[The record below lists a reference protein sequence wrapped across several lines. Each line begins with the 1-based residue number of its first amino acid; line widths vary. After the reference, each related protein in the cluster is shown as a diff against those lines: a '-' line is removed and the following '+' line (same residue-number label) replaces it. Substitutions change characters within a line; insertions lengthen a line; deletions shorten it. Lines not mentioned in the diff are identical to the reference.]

1 MTSKVVYNG
10 DLRTTMTHLQSGTV
24 VITDAP
30 TDNHGKGEAF
40 SPTDLAATAVASCML
55 TTMAIACLARDY
67 NVDGAHAEVT
77 KVMSN
82 TPPRRIA
89 QVLIKI
95 FMPQNYTEEQKKVL
109 EKIAHHCPIS
119 LSLHPE
125 TEEIVTFVWG

>member
-1 MTSKVVYNG
+1 MPTVKTTYLGN
-10 DLRTTMTHLQSGTV
+10 LRTTSTHLQSKNQL
-24 VITDAP
+24 ITDAP
-30 TDNHGKGEAF
+30 TDNMGKGEAF

-89 QVLIKI
+89 QVLIKF
-95 FMPQNYTEEQKKVL
+95 FMPQNYNVRL
-109 EKIAHHCPIS
+109 VSA
-119 LSLHPE
+119 
-125 TEEIVTFVWG
+125 V